1 MQRKKA
7 LWGGGIIFL
16 LRIICLLTKV
26 VLIGTSSRN
35 TDAFSLRL
43 QRDNKILLIINFM
56 EVYLLI
62 YSENSEGGDTITL
75 NRKFSEGLLKDL
87 KPLSQE
93 KPGKY
98 LFLTRLSMVQIF

>member
-1 MQRKKA
+1 MQLKKA
-7 LWGGGIIFL
+7 CWGEGDHFFIKNHLLINQSCFNWYKFKEYRCIF
-16 LRIICLLTKV
+16 
-26 VLIGTSSRN
+26 
-35 TDAFSLRL
+35 LRL
-43 QRDNKILLIINFM
+43 QRDNKILRIINFM

-62 YSENSEGGDTITL
+62 YSENSEGGDTIIL

-93 KPGKY
+93 KPGKD